1 MIVHEDS
8 VDFGRDFRYNLTV
21 SSCHHTGLGSPDGVM
36 IYQSEAYASGEGGAG
51 MADEK
56 ITIQDASEVD
66 PNLLRM
72 LDRGLED
79 IEAGR
84 TLPHDEAMAEVRRIR
99 DARRFARSNTGAASN
114 A

>member
-1 MIVHEDS
+1 
-8 VDFGRDFRYNLTV
+8 
-21 SSCHHTGLGSPDGVM
+21 
-36 IYQSEAYASGEGGAG
+36 

-79 IEAGR
+79 IEVGR
-84 TLPHDEAMAEVRRIR
+84 TLPHDEAMAEVGRIR
-99 DARRFARSNTGAASN
+99 IARLSSYALLI
-114 A
+114 

>member
-1 MIVHEDS
+1 MIDK
-8 VDFGRDFRYNLTV
+8 N
-21 SSCHHTGLGSPDGVM
+21 
-36 IYQSEAYASGEGGAG
+36 
-51 MADEK
+51 

-84 TLPHDEAMAEVRRIR
+84 TLPHSQAVEEVRRIR
-99 DARRFARSNTGAASN
+99 KERSAARMNVGTAVNG
-114 A
+114 

>member
-1 MIVHEDS
+1 MIDK
-8 VDFGRDFRYNLTV
+8 N
-21 SSCHHTGLGSPDGVM
+21 
-36 IYQSEAYASGEGGAG
+36 
-51 MADEK
+51 

-84 TLPHDEAMAEVRRIR
+84 TLPHSQAVEEVRRIR
-99 DARRFARSNTGAASN
+99 KERSAARMNVGPAVNG
-114 A
+114 